1 MKRALILLAII
12 QSCYAAQ
19 IYFTGVCGDCQGNA
33 LAALTV
39 TGFDPANPFTLT
51 LSKFVSFSYAGT
63 DLVPPFVIDSTNVT
77 NVSGSLGPTYPRAYD
92 VRIDA
97 APGTP
102 SFVSFADGQW
112 ALSSGQGLDDLGTI
126 SSYSLTPVSTPEPG
140 AAFVGA
146 GVLLLAIASIRRRG
160 RLRAACLPA
169 AVIAVCST
177 HASAATISSFTTAED
192 GLVLVPGQ
200 SVTTPAGG
208 PWNNLTFSWLFFG
221 SPTASGL
228 LFLLT
233 EPYTG
238 NLLGLNSATP
248 GFLASTSTIVA
259 GAYVFS
265 PSVTVQLGKQYFFY
279 SPIDIA
285 LTGSF
290 TRGYPGGNLFD
301 ASEGTFV
308 SKPDFDADFLFSGL
322 VITTSAPEPEPL
334 VLILAG
340 LIAIVSSRFARRIQ

>member
-1 MKRALILLAII
+1 MKRALILLAIVE
-12 QSCYAAQ
+12 SCQAAQ
-19 IYFTGVCGDCQGNA
+19 IYFIGVCGDCEGNA
-33 LAALTV
+33 SATLTV

-51 LSKFVSFSYAGT
+51 LSKFVSLSYAGT

-177 HASAATISSFTTAED
+177 HASTATISSFTTAED
-192 GLVLVPGQ
+192 GLVPVPGQ

-208 PWNNLTFSWLFFG
+208 PWNDLTFSWLFFALPGQKLVGG
-221 SPTASGL
+221 STDAYVRKFSFAGTVLWTREFGTQGFDIETALTMGRDGLYVAGRTSGA
-228 LFLLT
+228 F
-233 EPYTG
+233 PGYSNAGSYYAFARKYDPTG
-238 NLLGLNSATP
+238 NVLWTTQLETG
-248 GFLASTSTIVA
+248 GSTS
-259 GAYVFS
+259 
-265 PSVTVQLGKQYFFY
+265 
-279 SPIDIA
+279 
-285 LTGSF
+285 SF
-290 TRGYPGGNLFD
+290 RT
-301 ASEGTFV
+301 
-308 SKPDFDADFLFSGL
+308 
-322 VITTSAPEPEPL
+322 
-334 VLILAG
+334 
-340 LIAIVSSRFARRIQ
+340 Q